1 MSAHGVGL
9 SRDEARDPW
18 WVRAVERLGIST
30 FLAVVLL
37 LGAYRLG
44 SRFLD
49 TWATQNDM
57 IVNALQRQASAIEKL
72 STNVHD
78 LLAERADRRAAA
90 P

>member
-1 MSAHGVGL
+1 MPAHGMGL
-9 SRDEARDPW
+9 SRDGSDPW
-18 WVRAVERLGIST
+18 WVRAVDRLGIGT
-30 FLAVVLL
+30 FLAVLL
-37 LGAYRLG
+37 LMGAYRLG
-44 SRFLD
+44 GRFLD